1 MTTEKNPPAS
11 ELRDAI
17 ARRVAAELAP
27 EVGPNLPMYVE
38 KLIALGEDAVDDVP
52 ARMIADASVI
62 ALAGVLLSAITIVAG
77 RIDRYQ
83 DEKRRAQEEQ
93 RSREDAERRQG
104 EQDRMLRVVELVLT
118 REALE
123 REIVERVRFPEEIP
137 ARVRGL
143 LLQKVVDEGLEEVK
157 RREEKQ

>member
-27 EVGPNLPMYVE
+27 EVGPKLPMYVE

-93 RSREDAERRQG
+93 RSREEAERRQG

-143 LLQKVVDEGLEEVK
+143 LLQKAVDEGLEEVK